1 MNQRRL
7 LLVAAVSGAVSMGL
21 TGCFPVVATG
31 MVVGA
36 FVISD
41 RRTAGAQAEDK
52 AIELK
57 AFDRIRTRF
66 ASDKAV
72 SVGVTSFNRIALIT
86 GSVPNAAVRAEV
98 AAIVSRIENVR
109 LVINETQTGAS
120 QTTSS
125 FGSDAFITSRVK
137 LALLD
142 DKLINANFVKVVT
155 ESSVVFLMGLV
166 TEKEG
171 NRAAEITSRVPGVR
185 RVVKVFETISESQAM
200 ALESAAKSGAT
211 LPETTGTSPAQA
223 GSTGNSGNA
232 GTAPSSVAPSAP
244 AAPAAP
250 SAPAAPP
257 SVTPAPPSGTQ
268 VMPVR

>member
-7 LLVAAVSGAVSMGL
+7 LLVAALSGAGSMGL
-21 TGCFPVVATG
+21 SGCFPVVATG

-66 ASDKAV
+66 ASDKSV

-109 LVINETQTGAS
+109 LVINETQTGAP

-125 FGSDAFITSRVK
+125 YGSDAFITSRVK

-200 ALESAAKSGAT
+200 ALESAAKSGGP
-211 LPETTGTSPAQA
+211 LPETTGADPAQA
-223 GSTGNSGNA
+223 GNTGSPGNA
-232 GTAPSSVAPSAP
+232 AGSTAAP
-244 AAPAAP
+244 AAPAA
-250 SAPAAPP
+250 AP
-257 SVTPAPPSGTQ
+257 SVAPAPPSGTQ

>member
-7 LLVAAVSGAVSMGL
+7 LLVAALSGAGSMGL
-21 TGCFPVVATG
+21 SGCFPVVATG

-66 ASDKAV
+66 ASDKSVA
-72 SVGVTSFNRIALIT
+72 VGVTSFNRIALIT

-109 LVINETQTGAS
+109 LVINETQMGAPQS
-120 QTTSS
+120 TSS
-125 FGSDAFITSRVK
+125 YGSDAFITSRVK

-200 ALESAAKSGAT
+200 ALESAAKSGGA
-211 LPETTGTSPAQA
+211 LPETTGANPTQA
-223 GSTGNSGNA
+223 GNVGNTGNSGNA
-232 GTAPSSVAPSAP
+232 AGAAPAPAPVAPAPVVP
-244 AAPAAP
+244 AAPAA
-250 SAPAAPP
+250 
-257 SVTPAPPSGTQ
+257 PAPPSGTQ

>member
-7 LLVAAVSGAVSMGL
+7 LLLAAVSGVSTIGL
-21 TGCFPVVATG
+21 SGCFPVVATG

-66 ASDKAV
+66 ASDKSV

-86 GSVPNAAVRAEV
+86 GSVPNATVRAEV
-98 AAIVSRIENVR
+98 AGIVSRIENVR
-109 LVINETQTGAS
+109 DVINEAQTGAPQS
-120 QTTSS
+120 RS
-125 FGSDAFITSRVK
+125 GYGADAFITSRVK
-137 LALLD
+137 LALVD

-155 ESSVVFLMGLV
+155 ESSAVFLMGLV

-171 NRAAEITSRVPGVR
+171 NRAAEIASRVPGVR
-185 RVVKVFETISESQAM
+185 RVVKVFETISDSQAM
-200 ALESAAKSGAT
+200 ALESAAKSGGP
-211 LPETTGTSPAQA
+211 LPETTGANPAQA
-223 GSTGNSGNA
+223 GNVGNTGNSGNA
-232 GTAPSSVAPSAP
+232 PGSTPAPVAPAPAAPAPVVP

-250 SAPAAPP
+250 VS
-257 SVTPAPPSGTQ
+257 PSGTQ

>member
-7 LLVAAVSGAVSMGL
+7 LLVAALSGAGSMGL
-21 TGCFPVVATG
+21 SGCFPVVATG

-66 ASDKAV
+66 SSDKSV

-109 LVINETQTGAS
+109 LVIDETQTGAPQS
-120 QTTSS
+120 TS
-125 FGSDAFITSRVK
+125 GYGADAFITSRVK
-137 LALLD
+137 LALVD

-200 ALESAAKSGAT
+200 ALESAAKSGGP
-211 LPETTGTSPAQA
+211 LPETTGANPAQP
-223 GSTGNSGNA
+223 GSTGNA
-232 GTAPSSVAPSAP
+232 IPTPAP
-244 AAPAAP
+244 AAPAP
-250 SAPAAPP
+250 SAPP
-257 SVTPAPPSGTQ
+257 PAPVAPASPSGTQ